1 MREIL
6 LQYKSTT
13 GVHSC
18 NKQSIYPGVSVSQRT
33 ETYSCTFTFTQVG
46 VYVLVCNCL
55 ERRHCFI
62 KVSIGFSWN
71 LWFTTPFLKFMSL
84 LQKLKSHILSISK
97 TTRQNRHLWTK
108 ANRDIGL
115 LLRSPISSHFS
126 SFYLFEFPVLGLSL
140 LEIGIWSCIHKI
152 PKTQLDGSRM
162 NRPRVQW
169 NLNFNGSIIS
179 GGALALT
186 SVPSAFLTSV
196 CWMHAKMLPKLSSK
210 IVEKSCKAFPNWLC
224 CLCLPSWAMQ
234 YHYDIGPRCLGGWW
248 GSQKPTLSLR

>member
-6 LQYKSTT
+6 LQYKSTS

-55 ERRHCFI
+55 ERRHCFN
-62 KVSIGFSWN
+62 KVSNGFSWN
-71 LWFTTPFLKFMSL
+71 LWFTTPFLCNENSLVLGNRRSQGQGQHQIVKFMSL

-97 TTRQNRHLWTK
+97 TTRQSRHLWTK

-152 PKTQLDGSRM
+152 PKTQLHG
-162 NRPRVQW
+162 
-169 NLNFNGSIIS
+169 
-179 GGALALT
+179 
-186 SVPSAFLTSV
+186 
-196 CWMHAKMLPKLSSK
+196 
-210 IVEKSCKAFPNWLC
+210 
-224 CLCLPSWAMQ
+224 
-234 YHYDIGPRCLGGWW
+234 
-248 GSQKPTLSLR
+248 